1 MGFGVLSVLS
11 EDSFV
16 VEVVLVFGGELDLCE
31 TCGLLDDG
39 FVKDWIVE
47 GGFVFCGIGV
57 LFGQSFRVSWTSGEY
72 NCEKSV

>member
-1 MGFGVLSVLS
+1 MGFGVLFVLS

-16 VEVVLVFGGELDLCE
+16 VEVVLVFWGELDLCE

-39 FVKDWIVE
+39 SVKDWIVE

-57 LFGQSFRVSWTSGEY
+57 LFGQSFRVSWTSGEN